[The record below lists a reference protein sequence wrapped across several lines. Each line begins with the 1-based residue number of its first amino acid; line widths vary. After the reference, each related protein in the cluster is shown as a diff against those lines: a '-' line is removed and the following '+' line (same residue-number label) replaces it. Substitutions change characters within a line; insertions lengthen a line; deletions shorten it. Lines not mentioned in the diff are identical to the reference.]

1 MANPSNLRDT
11 TDLEQMTHEL
21 RLSSNDDGAFE
32 WLAGVFYSDVERDY
46 SQRLPTPGYDA
57 LFIPSADTNF
67 PDAVDSPYS
76 SDLTYD
82 LRQIALFGEATYA
95 LLERLDLTAGSALV

>member
-1 MANPSNLRDT
+1 MRWKGRPTCGDT

-21 RLSSNDDGAFE
+21 RLSSGDDRALQ
-32 WLAGVFYSDVERDY
+32 WLAGVFYSNVERDY

-57 LFIPSADTNF
+57 LFVPSADANF
-67 PDAVDSPYS
+67 PDAVDSPYN

-82 LRQIALFGEATYA
+82 LRQIAVFRRGDL
-95 LLERLDLTAGSALV
+95 RLA